1 MKRDASPGTRQ
12 GKLSPEPIKM
22 LRLQCS
28 LDVASPNVVSGALL
42 GPAMRSCQRIITLPM
57 HLKIMS
63 FGLSACALSLMS
75 WKRVYRGSHLSM
87 LFDVRLL
94 SGPMSARI
102 G

>member
-12 GKLSPEPIKM
+12 GKLSPEPIKT

-28 LDVASPNVVSGALL
+28 LDVASPNVVFGCTSRTCHAIVSTNYH
-42 GPAMRSCQRIITLPM
+42 ASM

-63 FGLSACALSLMS
+63 FGLSACALSLMF

-87 LFDVRLL
+87 RFDVRLL